1 MLRAP
6 RTASPPRSSSSSD
19 EAARSGPGREVPRA
33 SWRCPHQVHHRP
45 PGRTHGGRFDL
56 GIGDADYVV
65 TSAKPYQQQWLV
77 HLDGVDRREQADLLR
92 SKLVVADPLD
102 DADALFVHELIGRK
116 VVDQHGTD
124 HGEVVSVVA
133 NPASDLLELAD
144 GRLVPMVFVLSTSDG
159 LISVEVPAG
168 LLDGDD

>member
-1 MLRAP
+1 MTKRLEVGRVAKSHGLRGDVLIKFTTDRLAE
-6 RTASPPRSSSSSD
+6 RTAVGSR
-19 EAARSGPGREVPRA
+19 
-33 SWRCPHQVHHRP
+33 
-45 PGRTHGGRFDL
+45 L